1 LNKLALNLLLHLKSY
16 LNKMKKILVLIL
28 LAISVSGFAQDL
40 TPQAIIEKYINAIGG
55 KDSVNAITDIMMEME
70 GEVQG
75 QKMIMLVQKKKTA
88 KFMTSMTVDGFGE
101 VNHTVFDGTKGK
113 MTNMGQEQVI
123 EGEEA
128 NGLKAQAEIISE
140 MAYFKDFSQ
149 LKYAGTEH
157 IGGVLC
163 HVLKIATLSGEST
176 DYYEVESGMK
186 KRQINNLNTPMGA
199 STITQDFSDFRIIK
213 GVKFPF
219 KMKQDM
225 GAMAFELN
233 VKNIKANINPA
244 DEIFSVN

>member
-1 LNKLALNLLLHLKSY
+1 
-16 LNKMKKILVLIL
+16 MKKIIILVL
-28 LAISVSGFAQDL
+28 LASFGSFAQDL
-40 TPQAIIEKYINAIGG
+40 TPQAIIEKYIAAIGG
-55 KDSVNAITDIMMEME
+55 KDSVIAISDIMMEME

-75 QKMIMLVQKKKTA
+75 QKMTMLVQKKKPA
-88 KFMTSMTVDGFGE
+88 KFITIMTVDGYGE
-101 VNHTVFDGTKGK
+101 VNHTVFDGTRGK
-113 MTNMGQEQVI
+113 MTNMGQEQLL

-128 NGLKAQAEIISE
+128 ISLKAQAEIISE

-163 HVLKIATLSGEST
+163 HVIKIATLSGEST

-199 STITQDFSDFRIIK
+199 TTVTQDFSDFRIIK

-225 GAMAFELN
+225 GVASFELT
-233 VKNIKANINPA
+233 VKNIKANINPG
-244 DEIFSVN
+244 DEIFTVN